1 VKKRFKFIQVVENR
15 RWVFLSV
22 LLLALLASPILLKI
36 AQPSYEA
43 TSEVSYIGSGSAS
56 SANSL
61 ANAILPVS
69 DLPDLVMSSEVI
81 DRARQMSG
89 IDRTVDEIRQTMTVK
104 GSPHSNVVPIA
115 VRSKSKSEALALA
128 NNLADATVT
137 RYHELVS
144 GQYDTVLAKIR
155 AQLDY
160 EDRQI
165 HRFDA
170 KLQSTVQQD
179 SAVGA
184 ADSLDSISK
193 NLTDLQT
200 QRATAY
206 ATYVGDKA
214 ASSAQAA
221 GSDPNLRSA
230 IREQILTADPVYQQV
245 KTSEAKDDAALAST
259 KGGYT
264 DSFPGLAGMEE
275 RVRVEK
281 AASDKAARDAVSQ
294 HAGNSLTF
302 SQLALNSHVSA
313 ALAAGDKA
321 RVDAIDQNIAS
332 ARAELTD
339 LPRYGVV
346 ADLARA
352 QRDSAVS
359 AYQALELRYQQT
371 ETDRSQAAALGA
383 AFVLDHAATAMPK
396 IPEFVLATLIAV
408 FILGLA
414 IGSAYA
420 AEALDPRIRTAVD
433 VEELYGAP
441 RIGSI

>member
-43 TSEVSYIGSGSAS
+43 TSEVSYIGSGSS
-56 SANSL
+56 SGANSL
-61 ANAILPVS
+61 TNAILPVS
-69 DLPDLVMSSEVI
+69 DLPELVMSSEVI
-81 DRARQMSG
+81 DRARQIAG
-89 IDRTVDEIRQTMTVK
+89 VDRSVDEIRETMSVK

-115 VRSKSKSEALALA
+115 VRSKSRAQALVLA
-128 NNLADATVT
+128 NDLADATVA
-137 RYHELVS
+137 RYQELVS

-155 AQLDY
+155 MQLAY
-160 EDRQI
+160 ENGQI

-193 NLTDLQT
+193 NLTDLQS
-200 QRATAY
+200 QRGTAY
-206 ATYVGDKA
+206 ATYVADKA

-221 GSDPNLRSA
+221 GSDPNLRSS
-230 IREQILTADPVYQQV
+230 IREQILTADPVYQQL
-245 KTSEAKDDAALAST
+245 KTSEARDDATLTST

-264 DSFPGLAGMEE
+264 DAFPGLAGMEE

-281 AASDKAARDAVSQ
+281 AASDKAASEAVTQ
-294 HAGNSLTF
+294 HPGNSQTF
-302 SQLALNSHVSA
+302 SQLALNSHVAA

-321 RVDAIDQNIAS
+321 RIDAIDQNIAT

-346 ADLARA
+346 ADMARA
-352 QRDSAVS
+352 QRDSAMS
-359 AYQALELRYQQT
+359 AYQTLESRYQQT

-383 AFVLDHAATAMPK
+383 AFVLDHASAAYPK